1 MAHLLLAGATGW
13 AETAE
18 TAETAPRNPAADA
31 AACRW
36 EGGQCQAFAEV
47 RLLDAILASFP
58 AISA

>member
-13 AETAE
+13 AE